1 MPELPD
7 LVYIEKRLKS
17 DLAERKIARVEV
29 KQPIVIRVML
39 RQSFEE
45 ALSSKQIK
53 AVERHGPFLKISI
66 NSLQMIIHFMLSG
79 RFQLQ
84 EPATKRIGNICF
96 TLYLDNALALHYSD
110 NKKMGR
116 VYLIEENR
124 YEQIPG
130 YTEQGVDILSRDFTF
145 ERFAKLIEKKRNQ
158 VRVFIMDQRS
168 LSAIGNGYADE
179 ILFAAGIHPKTLCS
193 QLSESD
199 IERLYNSIKE
209 VINWGI
215 TEVARAAEPV
225 EVKVR
230 GHMKV
235 RNRKGRTCTLC
246 GATIRRVG
254 VLGYDAFFC
263 PRCQPPLREQF
274 INWT

>member
-17 DLAERKIARVEV
+17 DLAGRKIERVET

-39 RQSFEE
+39 KKSFEE
-45 ALSSKQIK
+45 ALSSERIK
-53 AVERHGPFLKISI
+53 AVERHGPFLKISF

-84 EPATKRIGNICF
+84 EPGAKRIGNICF
-96 TLYLDNALALHYSD
+96 TLYLDNGLALHYGD

-145 ERFAKLIEKKRNQ
+145 EMFAKLIEKKRCQ
-158 VRVFIMDQRS
+158 VRVFIMDQQL
-168 LSAIGNGYADE
+168 LSAIGNAYSDE

-193 QLSESD
+193 QLSGSD
-199 IERLYNSIKE
+199 TERLYNSIKE
-209 VINWGI
+209 VIAWGI
-215 TEVARAAEPV
+215 TEVAKAAEPV

-230 GHMKV
+230 SHLKV
-235 RNRKGRTCTLC
+235 RNRKGRACTVC
-246 GATIRRVG
+246 GATIRRAG

-263 PRCQPPLREQF
+263 PRCQPPAREQF
-274 INWT
+274 INWK

>member
-7 LVYIEKRLKS
+7 LVYIEKRLKN
-17 DLAERKIARVEV
+17 DLTGRKIERVET

-45 ALSSKQIK
+45 ALSSELIK
-53 AVERHGPFLKISI
+53 AVERHGPFLKISF

-84 EPATKRIGNICF
+84 EPGAKRIGNICF
-96 TLYLDNALALHYSD
+96 TLYLDNGLALHYGD

-130 YTEQGVDILSRDFTF
+130 YNGQGVDILSRDFTF
-145 ERFAKLIEKKRNQ
+145 ERFVKLIEKKRNQ
-158 VRVFIMDQRS
+158 VRVFIMDQQL
-168 LSAIGNGYADE
+168 LSAIGNAYADE
-179 ILFAAGIHPKTLCS
+179 ILFAAGIHPRTLCS
-193 QLSESD
+193 QLFKSD

-209 VINWGI
+209 VIAWGI
-215 TEVARAAEPV
+215 TEVAKAAEPV

-230 GHMKV
+230 SHLKV
-235 RNRKGRTCTLC
+235 RNRKGLACTVC
-246 GATIRRVG
+246 GATIRRAG
-254 VLGYDAFFC
+254 VLGSDAFFC
-263 PRCQPPLREQF
+263 PRCQPNYLEHF
-274 INWT
+274 IHWK